1 MTEVLDKLKAIK
13 DLGVK
18 RYKCGEL
25 EVEFFAPVPP
35 PMSFDPKELAK
46 TLADS
51 MPPDS
56 AMLMASAEP
65 LPGIDFPQEKPI
77 NPSEG
82 NAPNDL

>member
-1 MTEVLDKLKAIK
+1 MIDEIEKLQK
-13 DLGVK
+13 LGVK
-18 RYKCGEL
+18 RFRKNMAEY
-25 EVEFFAPVPP
+25 EVEFFPLPSAP
-35 PMSFDPKELAK
+35 MNFDPKELAK